1 MKYHW
6 TFISLLD
13 EFIKMLDEYSICV
26 NWFKNAEMWS
36 WYLFYYYFIY
46 LFNVNDQD
54 EIFFGFLTCSFIEN
68 LSFLITEKKP
78 WNDHLLEWKST
89 NILKGRNK
97 PEMK

>member
-68 LSFLITEKKP
+68 LSFLITEK
-78 WNDHLLEWKST
+78 NLEMSFAGVEEHQHFKR
-89 NILKGRNK
+89 K
-97 PEMK
+97 E